1 MGGGVALFLKEDVD
15 YCLGEDLRID
25 GIENIWEDAENLIIG
40 VIYNTAYRSQRQF
53 LDEFEQVLHTIYLSK
68 RKCLILGDFNIN
80 TLSKSII
87 PKEYINLIQ
96 SEGFNPLVFEA
107 MRITGTKISC
117 LDRIHSNF
125 VNSSTSGSIA
135 AEIADHLPVFS
146 LVYDPKCSPIPDTI
160 EVIDFKKFDKIS
172 FQNTLRNANWLP
184 GYNSSDAN
192 ESLSRF
198 LHIFNRINNGHA
210 PLKIIKIK
218 NKSNKPWVTGGL
230 RKSIKIDNQLYKKW
244 LTTHK
249 SYYHDKYKLYRNKIV
264 AINKKY
270 CALYY
275 GNILKESTSGSSI
288 T

>member
-1 MGGGVALFLKEDVD
+1 
-15 YCLGEDLRID
+15 
-25 GIENIWEDAENLIIG
+25 
-40 VIYNTAYRSQRQF
+40 
-53 LDEFEQVLHTIYLSK
+53 
-68 RKCLILGDFNIN
+68 
-80 TLSKSII
+80 
-87 PKEYINLIQ
+87 
-96 SEGFNPLVFEA
+96 

-117 LDRIHSNF
+117 LDRIYSNF